1 MLRLIPPG
9 LHRAGLRLAH
19 ALRRRWWR
27 LARPRLEGVSIA
39 AFDGDGRVLLVRH
52 SYGTRRWCLPGGG
65 LRKGEDPQAAAA
77 REFAE
82 ELGVAVTD
90 LSLAG
95 VSDEILHG
103 AANRVRLYAGTLT
116 EMPRPDGRELV
127 DARFFALDA
136 LPAPCSE
143 TVAAR
148 LRHLQQR

>member
-1 MLRLIPPG
+1 VLRI
-9 LHRAGLRLAH
+9 AH

-27 LARPRLEGVSIA
+27 LARPHLEGVSVA
-39 AFDGDGRVLLVRH
+39 AFDADGRVLLVRH
-52 SYGTRRWCLPGGG
+52 SYGTGRWALPGGG
-65 LRKGEDPQAAAA
+65 IRKGEAPEIAAA

-82 ELGVAVTD
+82 ELGVEVTG
-90 LSLAG
+90 LAPAG

-103 AANRVRLYAGTLT
+103 ATNRVHLYAGTLT
-116 EMPRPDGRELV
+116 EAPRPDGRELI

-148 LRHLQQR
+148 LRQLQQR